1 MSWWG
6 VLLLC
11 AGCYAEKLAGMF
23 APPRWITGKPLLE
36 RAVDLLPTALLAGL
50 VATSALLVGQ
60 HVHLDERLAAVAV
73 AAVLLM
79 RRAPLLVVIVAAS
92 AATALLR
99 LAT

>member
-1 MSWWG
+1 MSWLG

-23 APPRWITGKPLLE
+23 LPPRWITGRPLLE

-50 VATSALLVGQ
+50 VATSALLVGK
-60 HVHLDERLAAVAV
+60 HVHADGRLLGVAVAV
-73 AAVLLM
+73 VLLL
-79 RRAPLLVVIVAAS
+79 RKAPLLVVIVAAS

-99 LAT
+99 LLT